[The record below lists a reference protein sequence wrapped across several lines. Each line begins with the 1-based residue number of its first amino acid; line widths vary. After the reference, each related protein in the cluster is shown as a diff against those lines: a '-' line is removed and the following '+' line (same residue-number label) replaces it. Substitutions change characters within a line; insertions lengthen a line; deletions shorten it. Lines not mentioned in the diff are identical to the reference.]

1 MISAK
6 MSKAINEQI
15 NKELYSAYLYL
26 AMSAQAAAMGLKGFA
41 SWFKIQAGEE
51 TGHAMKFFGYVLEQ
65 GARVKLAAIEQP
77 PAEFKSA
84 KTMFDETLKHEQ
96 FVTRSIHGLVD
107 LAIAEKDHAT
117 NSLLKWFVDEQV
129 EEEANAQEIMDLL
142 KLAGDAGN
150 ALLFLDS
157 KLGARKGEAE

>member
-1 MISAK
+1 MIGAK

-26 AMSAQAAAMGLKGFA
+26 AMSAQAEAMGLKGFA
-41 SWFKIQAGEE
+41 SWFKVQAGEE
-51 TGHAMKFFGYVLEQ
+51 AGHAMKFSGYVAEQ

-77 PAEFKSA
+77 PVEFKSVA
-84 KTMFDETLKHEQ
+84 AMFQETLKHEKT
-96 FVTRSIHGLVD
+96 VTASIHALVD

-117 NSLLKWFVDEQV
+117 NSFLKWFVDEQV
-129 EEEANAQEIMDLL
+129 EEEANAQEIVDLL

-157 KLGARKGEAE
+157 KLGARKGAAE

>member
-26 AMSAQAAAMGLKGFA
+26 AMSAQAEEMGLKGFA
-41 SWFKIQAGEE
+41 GWFKIQAGEE
-51 TGHAMKFFGYVLEQ
+51 TGHAMKFFGYVIEQ

-84 KTMFDETLKHEQ
+84 AAMFQETLKHEKT
-96 FVTRSIHGLVD
+96 VTASIHALAD
-107 LAIAEKDHAT
+107 LAVAEKDHAT
-117 NSLLKWFVDEQV
+117 NSFLKWFVDEQV
-129 EEEANAQEIMDLL
+129 EEEANAQEIVDLL

-150 ALLFLDS
+150 ALLFLDA
-157 KLGARKGEAE
+157 KLGARKGAAE